1 MVNTNA
7 ETLVLGKYGFI
18 LRGKSVDKVVC
29 RYVFASSQINH
40 GLLVR
45 GNMGLESEG
54 QNMLSNYPP
63 VVCTYVP
70 ESNSYSR
77 CHHLPSRPTCGVQ
90 KQTLIKQH
98 KQHKLCEK
106 NRDHFGAQTHR

>member
-54 QNMLSNYPP
+54 KNMLSNYPP
-63 VVCTYVP
+63 AVCTYMP
-70 ESNSYSR
+70 KSNSYSR
-77 CHHLPSRPTCGVQ
+77 CHHLPFRPTCGVQ
-90 KQTLIKQH
+90 KQTLIKQY

-106 NRDHFGAQTHR
+106 KQGPFGAQTHR